1 MCLCAPSRGVHKGNI
16 ISAGEDHYIKL
27 WNVKTGNMVR
37 QFPGHTDFVRCLDM
51 NINNDLVSASDDKT
65 IRIWNLQDGNDIDV
79 ITGFTDYIYGM
90 VC

>member
-1 MCLCAPSRGVHKGNI
+1 
-16 ISAGEDHYIKL
+16 
-27 WNVKTGNMVR
+27 
-37 QFPGHTDFVRCLDM
+37 M